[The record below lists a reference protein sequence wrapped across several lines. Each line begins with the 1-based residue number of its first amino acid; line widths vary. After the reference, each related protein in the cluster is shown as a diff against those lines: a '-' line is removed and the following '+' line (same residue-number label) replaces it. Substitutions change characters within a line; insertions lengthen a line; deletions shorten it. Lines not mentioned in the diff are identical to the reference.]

1 MDSGRL
7 IFDPSCGDGNM
18 LILGNGGYVF
28 RGGRSAMN
36 IEEGSKRRPFFTS
49 PDEFIEEEYYDE
61 QLPEK
66 KRRLTPEQVHLL
78 ERSFE
83 MENKLEPERKT
94 QLAKKLGLQ
103 PRQVAVWFQNRRA
116 RWKTKQLEK
125 DFDLLKSSYDSLL
138 SDYDTVS
145 KENDLLRS
153 KITML
158 TENLNEKEPTN
169 VMTEEKAVP
178 ATGDRISS
186 GSSGGSAVMDVE
198 EGPQLM
204 ADSDESYFPGD
215 HELRAIGGGGGDCG
229 AHSEEGD
236 DGSDNGGYLTDVL
249 AAAERRHQE
258 EEVQVG
264 WWEWSEKVL

>member
-18 LILGNGGYVF
+18 LILGNGGYIF
-28 RGGRSAMN
+28 RGGRTAMN
-36 IEEGSKRRPFFTS
+36 MEEGSKRRLFFTS
-49 PDEFIEEEYYDE
+49 PDDFIEEEYYDE

-66 KRRLTPEQVHLL
+66 KRRLTPS
-78 ERSFE
+78 RSFE
-83 MENKLEPERKT
+83 TENKLEPERKT

-138 SDYDTVS
+138 SDYDNVS

-153 KITML
+153 KITIL
-158 TENLNEKEPTN
+158 TENLNGKEPTN
-169 VMTEEKAVP
+169 VIMKEKTVP
-178 ATGDRISS
+178 VTGDRISS

-215 HELRAIGGGGGDCG
+215 HELGPIGGGGRDCG

-249 AAAERRHQE
+249 AAAERQHQE

-264 WWEWSEKVL
+264 WWDWSEKVL